1 MLKKHRPMTD
11 LYSYIDPRVVR
22 FSLVALV
29 ACFGYGCVQAFLTSY
44 AAERGFSGAASLFF
58 LVYAAA
64 ALGTRPFSGHILDHY
79 GENVV
84 FYPALIIMAAAMIQL
99 AVAGSSTEFLFAGLL
114 MGVGFGNFQSAG
126 QAVSLTL
133 VTRSRFAQAT
143 TTFFLFFDLGIG
155 IGPYLF
161 GFLVPSFGYE
171 GMFFSL
177 ALVAVGAAV
186 LYWFEH
192 GRLPHRR

>member
-1 MLKKHRPMTD
+1 M
-11 LYSYIDPRVVR
+11 
-22 FSLVALV
+22 
-29 ACFGYGCVQAFLTSY
+29 
-44 AAERGFSGAASLFF
+44 
-58 LVYAAA
+58 YAAA

-84 FYPALIIMAAAMIQL
+84 FYPALLLMALAMALL
-99 AVAGSSTEFLFAGLL
+99 AVAETSASFLFAAFLL
-114 MGVGFGNFQSAG
+114 GVGFGNFQSAG

-155 IGPYLF
+155 LGPYLF
-161 GFLVPSFGYE
+161 GFLVPVAGYE
-171 GMFFSL
+171 GMFCGL
-177 ALVAVGAAV
+177 AVTALVAAC

-192 GRLPHRR
+192 GRLQGRRS